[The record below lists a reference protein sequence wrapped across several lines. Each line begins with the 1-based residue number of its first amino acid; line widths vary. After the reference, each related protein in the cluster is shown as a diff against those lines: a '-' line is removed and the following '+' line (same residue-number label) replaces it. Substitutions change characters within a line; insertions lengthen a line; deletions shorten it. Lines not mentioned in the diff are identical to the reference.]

1 MYSMWVVGT
10 NSKKF
15 ENSIFQYW
23 CFFPVDIMTS
33 LCCFTNWKSEW
44 FPSKHRCTT
53 NYFPLDDVLQCGVP
67 EHNERDILM
76 MFHLFICRKWR
87 GTAMDWNSWQNKDP
101 ALGEWLYLW
110 FQSHKSW
117 YQERGRVTRLW
128 QFKVLNDVIYGGV
141 LWHGARTL
149 RHSVHYRMNVLG
161 LLGAQDIREFCQL
174 QSHRRQLCSQR
185 FVNFN
190 MNMLYTR

>member
-1 MYSMWVVGT
+1 MNLTLGSLHLIPGVTDRSVLWKMWVIPCAVISTYWSSEGVKIQPMVQEMKTKIKNRIYCPMYSMWVVGT

-101 ALGEWLYLW
+101 TLW
-110 FQSHKSW
+110 
-117 YQERGRVTRLW
+117 
-128 QFKVLNDVIYGGV
+128 
-141 LWHGARTL
+141 
-149 RHSVHYRMNVLG
+149 
-161 LLGAQDIREFCQL
+161 
-174 QSHRRQLCSQR
+174 
-185 FVNFN
+185 
-190 MNMLYTR
+190 